1 MKKWIIIVVIVV
13 VLAGGFYGFTQY
25 RARQASASSEYQ
37 TVPAERGSLTATIG
51 ATGVVHAKQTANLAW
66 LTTGTVKDVN
76 VKVKDQVTT
85 DQVLS
90 ELEQTSLAQNVIL
103 AQADLVNAQK
113 TLNDLLN
120 SDVQKAKA
128 LQTVDN
134 AQKALDDA
142 QDPQLNQAKAQEA
155 IANAQKAVDDAEL
168 ALRWAQSPAS
178 QSLIDDAQAQ
188 VVIAKDR
195 LDKAKEKYA
204 PYENKPEDN
213 LTRASLLSQLSLA
226 QQQYDAAVRKMN
238 GLQGTSGPTDIAVKE
253 ADLATAKAQ
262 LEQAK
267 RDWERLKDGPNPA
280 DIALLQAQ
288 LEDAKRE
295 YERLKNG
302 ADPNDIAAAQARI
315 AAAQATINQA
325 KITAPFDGI
334 ITDISIK
341 PGDQVTPGTVAFR
354 LDDLSHLLVDV
365 QVSEVDINRIQAGQ
379 NVNLT
384 FDAISNKEYHGKV
397 SEVAPV
403 GTSTQGVVDFTVT
416 VELTDADEAVKPGM
430 TAAVNMVV
438 SQLSD
443 VLLVPNRA
451 VRVLNGKRVV
461 YILNNG
467 NLATVEITLGASS
480 DTNSEVVAGNLKVG
494 DQIVLN
500 PPLTFDRSG
509 PPPFVNQ

>member
-51 ATGVVHAKQTANLAW
+51 ATGVVHAKQTAHLAW
-66 LTTGTVKDVN
+66 LTSGTVKDVN
-76 VKVKDQVTT
+76 VKVKDQVST

-103 AQADLVNAQK
+103 AHADLVNAQK

-168 ALRWAQSPAS
+168 ALRWAKSPAS

-226 QQQYDAAVRKMN
+226 QQQYDAAVRKLN

-288 LEDAKRE
+288 LDDAKRE
-295 YERLKNG
+295 YDRLKNG

-397 SEVAPV
+397 TEVAPV

-461 YILNNG
+461 YILKDG
-467 NLATVEITLGASS
+467 NLETVDITLGASS
-480 DTNSEVVAGNLKVG
+480 DTNSEVVAGDLKVG

-500 PPLTFDRSG
+500 PPVTFG
-509 PPPFVNQ
+509 PNNGPFGNQ

>member
-13 VLAGGFYGFTQY
+13 VLAVGFYGFTQY

-66 LTTGTVKDVN
+66 LTSGTVKDVN
-76 VKVKDQVTT
+76 VKVKDRVST

-128 LQTVDN
+128 AQAVDN

-226 QQQYDAAVRKMN
+226 QQQYDAAVRKLN

-280 DIALLQAQ
+280 DIALLKAQ
-288 LEDAKRE
+288 LDDAKRE
-295 YERLKNG
+295 YDRLKNG

-384 FDAISNKEYHGKV
+384 FDAISNKEYHGDV

-461 YILNNG
+461 YILKNG
-467 NLATVEITLGASS
+467 NLETVDITLGASS
-480 DTNSEVVAGNLKVG
+480 DTNSEVVAGDLKVG

-500 PPLTFDRSG
+500 PPVTFG
-509 PPPFVNQ
+509 PNNGPFGNQ